1 MQLLYRGRK
10 ITQME
15 RMGEINSENA
25 RNSRIDWEMV
35 TVMILSFYDLTGDT
49 FKFMLERLENKT
61 ML

>member
-1 MQLLYRGRK
+1 
-10 ITQME
+10 ME